1 MIQVSAQVSWQAQD
15 AQEAIDT
22 VNAWVVHEGAQVTLV
37 VEQPERAITQMVMGL
52 VSTQPSVADG
62 DGSVTITLDPPDE
75 LPPAEDP
82 GPPPEEAETDT
93 EATTTEHTATVFLD
107 QAGEWRWHVQAGN
120 HEVISVGESYGRHG
134 DAVRG
139 LVGAHPEFADADF
152 SDGKAATVDVP
163 AAR

>member
-15 AQEAIDT
+15 QQEAIDT
-22 VNAWVVHEGAQVTLV
+22 VNAWGLHEGAQVTLL
-37 VEQPERAITQMVMGL
+37 VEQPERAITQMMMGL

-62 DGSVTITLDPPDE
+62 DGSVTITPDPPDYE

-82 GPPPEEAETDT
+82 GPPPEAAEA
-93 EATTTEHTATVFLD
+93 ATTEHTASVFLD

-152 SDGKAATVDVP
+152 SDGQAATVDVP